1 MDRQVFAYSG
11 VLDPRPGEPGNL
23 PLVEHAL
30 DLGRTRWLWDGAVRL
45 CYLPTA
51 VGDDPRAIDVYEQV
65 FGDREDVEFSVLRLF
80 PGPSVPDVRKHLLR
94 QDVVL
99 VEDGSLVNL
108 LAVWRAHGMHEV
120 LDRVLGGGHRPRRLG
135 RGQPGLARGG
145 RPARCR
151 TSWSRCAD
159 GLGLLPFSNGVHHD
173 SPRRLRA
180 PYRRMVARGELPPGY
195 ATEDGVGLHFVGTEL
210 EEAVTVRA
218 EGAGV
223 APAAQRPR
231 RLHRDPGRDP
241 AAWFRAPPPGPATS
255 VRAWKTG
262 SSSACPRRPGARR
275 LGVLKAA
282 LGTPGER
289 PERCARRATFRA
301 RTTPQRTL
309 LLDFGSTPPRRRVCT
324 CRFGTR
330 GSRKTTSS
338 AG

>member
-1 MDRQVFAYSG
+1 MTGGGLMDRQVFAYSG
-11 VLDPRPGEPGNL
+11 VLTPRPGEPGNL

-30 DLGRTRWLWDGAVRL
+30 ELGRTRWLWDGAVRL

-51 VGDDPRAIDVYEQV
+51 VGDDPRAIEVYEQV

-108 LAVWRAHGMHEV
+108 LAVWRAHGLDEV

-135 RGQPGLARGG
+135 RGQPDAGTAVA

-151 TSWSRCAD
+151 TSSSRSPTGWACCRSATACTTTPAAAARPVPAD
-159 GLGLLPFSNGVHHD
+159 GR
-173 SPRRLRA
+173 PR
-180 PYRRMVARGELPPGY
+180 ELPPGY

-218 EGAGV
+218 GARAWHLRPNGHGAA
-223 APAAQRPR
+223 APRPR
-231 RLHRDPGRDP
+231 SRPGS
-241 AAWFRAPPPGPATS
+241 WFRAPPPGPATS

-275 LGVLKAA
+275 LGV
-282 LGTPGER
+282 
-289 PERCARRATFRA
+289 PEGGFR
-301 RTTPQRTL
+301 
-309 LLDFGSTPPRRRVCT
+309 D
-324 CRFGTR
+324 TR
-330 GSRKTTSS
+330 
-338 AG
+338 

>member
-120 LDRVLGGGHRPRRLG
+120 LTECWEEGIVLTGSGAGGQIWHS
-135 RGQPGLARGG
+135 GG
-145 RPARCR
+145 P
-151 TSWSRCAD
+151 TGSLSDQLEPLAD

-180 PYRRMVARGELPPGY
+180 TYRRMVARGELAHGY

-218 EGAGV
+218 GAQ
-223 APAAQRPR
+223 AWHLRPN
-231 RLHRDPGRDP
+231 GRGGCTETP
-241 AAWFRAPPPGPATS
+241 IEAGLL
-255 VRAWKTG
+255 VE
-262 SSSACPRRPGARR
+262 SSSRQ
-275 LGVLKAA
+275 V
-282 LGTPGER
+282 
-289 PERCARRATFRA
+289 
-301 RTTPQRTL
+301 
-309 LLDFGSTPPRRRVCT
+309 PPR
-324 CRFGTR
+324 
-330 GSRKTTSS
+330 
-338 AG
+338 